1 MTQTNNLYYSL
12 VNSAGEIEQAQFTTD
27 SSVSVAEGYRLV
39 LDNPHLIDV
48 DLSKYYVK
56 RITPVLLEHTEVQY
70 EIVPADSQI
79 EDQFI
84 DSRAP
89 EQ

>member
-1 MTQTNNLYYSL
+1 LFLTKSKKVTLTENQ
-12 VNSAGEIEQAQFTTD
+12 EEKIIETC
-27 SSVSVAEGYRLV
+27 
-39 LDNPHLIDV
+39 LDHLIDV